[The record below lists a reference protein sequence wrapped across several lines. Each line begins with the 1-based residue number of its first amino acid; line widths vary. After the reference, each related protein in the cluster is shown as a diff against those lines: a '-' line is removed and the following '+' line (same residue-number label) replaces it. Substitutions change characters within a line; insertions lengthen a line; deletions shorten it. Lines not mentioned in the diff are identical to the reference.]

1 MQKLYLIRCDD
12 DPPSGR
18 PPCKEGDK
26 PEDYPEHP
34 VKEPE
39 KEDEPK
45 PAEARL
51 LAA

>member
-1 MQKLYLIRCDD
+1 MQKPYLIRCDD

-18 PPCKEGDK
+18 PPGPPYHDK

-34 VKEPE
+34 VKEPD
-39 KEDEPK
+39 KDEPK